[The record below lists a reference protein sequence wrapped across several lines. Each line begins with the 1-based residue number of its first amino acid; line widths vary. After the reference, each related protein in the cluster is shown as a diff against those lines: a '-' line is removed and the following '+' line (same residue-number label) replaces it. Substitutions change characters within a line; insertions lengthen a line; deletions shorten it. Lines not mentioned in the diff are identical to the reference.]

1 MHARSREF
9 NYIIK
14 GINPRL
20 TISWLI
26 KKSNQNTI
34 HNFIPHTHRCLSETK
49 MYQNWIQRSE
59 NTLKQLR
66 ELMENPDQDRL
77 ELVRVMRFSFG
88 TLNQSLHGWMQW
100 VSTPE
105 IMSNFTKE
113 ELEEMAKKIAGIV
126 EQFIT
131 YDIETANTGI
141 LKGLDK
147 QEENEQNGTQFVS

>member
-1 MHARSREF
+1 MH
-9 NYIIK
+9 
-14 GINPRL
+14 
-20 TISWLI
+20 
-26 KKSNQNTI
+26 
-34 HNFIPHTHRCLSETK
+34 
-49 MYQNWIQRSE
+49 QNWIQRSE

-88 TLNQSLHGWMQW
+88 ALGQSLAGWMQW
-100 VSTPE
+100 VSSPE

-113 ELEEMAKKIAGIV
+113 ELEEMAKKITGIV

-131 YDIETANTGI
+131 YDIETTNTGI

-147 QEENEQNGTQFVS
+147 QGENEQKGTRFVI

>member
-1 MHARSREF
+1 
-9 NYIIK
+9 
-14 GINPRL
+14 
-20 TISWLI
+20 
-26 KKSNQNTI
+26 
-34 HNFIPHTHRCLSETK
+34 

-141 LKGLDK
+141 LKGLDT